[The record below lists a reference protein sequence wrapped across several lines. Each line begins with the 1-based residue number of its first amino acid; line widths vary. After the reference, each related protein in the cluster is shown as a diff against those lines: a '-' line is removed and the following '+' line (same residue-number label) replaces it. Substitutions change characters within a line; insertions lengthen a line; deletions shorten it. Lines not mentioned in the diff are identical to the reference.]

1 MENQDLNEIFENISL
16 FLDKLDNDEQYQE
29 EYIEHVTKIYNTN
42 RHWESYNVEY
52 TLIFARDKGFEIPLD
67 AAKKYYFL
75 NEKEFSTAPIFSPA
89 PYVHPSGAVIV
100 YRYKNGNGKC
110 YWDFNTKDS

>member
-1 MENQDLNEIFENISL
+1 MKNENVNEIFEKIRL
-16 FLDKLDNDEQYQE
+16 FFDKLDNDKQFQE
-29 EYIEHVTKIYNTN
+29 EYLEHVRKIYNTDK
-42 RHWESYNVEY
+42 HWESYNLEY

-67 AAKKYYFL
+67 VAKKYYFL
-75 NEKEFSTAPIFSPA
+75 NEKEFSTSPRFQPA
-89 PYVHPSGAVIV
+89 PYYHPSGVVIT